1 MLSAI
6 ATTASELAAPVLAA
20 ARSAWVS
27 TGHVARRLGLTAE
40 AIRCACA
47 QGRIPAAQLGTGGH
61 WRISRAWL
69 DEQMRR
75 TAPVRRKA

>member
-6 ATTASELAAPVLAA
+6 ATTASELAAPVISA

-27 TGHVARRLGLTAE
+27 TGQAARRLGYTPE
-40 AIRCACA
+40 AVRCACA

-75 TAPVRRKA
+75 TAPVRRTR